1 MTVQS
6 QALRLV
12 VKQVDWEGQC
22 CQQETFPNIG
32 EDDLTPA
39 RGDFL
44 ELETMSPVLVI
55 DQNKRPLDPVHPGR
69 ARCLL
74 SARRAAVYRCY
85 PFVISIEGSATGR
98 TACTAARQD

>member
-12 VKQVDWEGQC
+12 VKQVDWEGQS

-32 EDDLTPA
+32 EDNLTPA
-39 RGDFL
+39 RGDSL
-44 ELETMSPVLVI
+44 ELEPISHVLVI

-74 SARRAAVYRCY
+74 AARVAAVYRRY
-85 PFVISIEGSATGR
+85 PFVIIVRYPPA
-98 TACTAARQD
+98 